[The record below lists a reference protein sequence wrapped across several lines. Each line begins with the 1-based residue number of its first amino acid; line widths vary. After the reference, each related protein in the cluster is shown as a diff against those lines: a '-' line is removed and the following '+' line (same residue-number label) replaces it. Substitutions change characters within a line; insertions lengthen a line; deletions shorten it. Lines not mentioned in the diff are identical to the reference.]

1 MTEKEK
7 ALYQGELKNYNGDE
21 QDKMHKDILRYIK
34 EKGLTISQANE
45 LLINIIK
52 MLPNYLTLTSID
64 NHERLIKRKIFTN
77 INSGDVNITGNII
90 Y

>member
-21 QDKMHKDILRYIK
+21 QDKMYKDILRYIK

-45 LLINIIK
+45 LLTNIIK
-52 MLPNYLTLTSID
+52 MLPDYLTSTSID
-64 NHERLIKRKIFTN
+64 NHERFIKREIFTN
-77 INSGDVNITGNII
+77 IDSGDVNITGNII

>member
-21 QDKMHKDILRYIK
+21 QDKMYKDILRYIK
-34 EKGLTISQANE
+34 DKGLTISQANE
-45 LLINIIK
+45 LLTNIIK
-52 MLPNYLTLTSID
+52 MLPNYLTLISID
-64 NHERLIKRKIFTN
+64 NHERLIKREIFTN

>member
-1 MTEKEK
+1 MTEKNK

-21 QDKMHKDILRYIK
+21 QDKMYKDILRYIK

-45 LLINIIK
+45 LLTNIIK
-52 MLPNYLTLTSID
+52 MLPDYLTLTSID
-64 NHERLIKRKIFTN
+64 NHEKLIKREIFTN
-77 INSGDVNITGNII
+77 IDSEDVNITGNII

>member
-45 LLINIIK
+45 LLINVIK
-52 MLPNYLTLTSID
+52 MLPDYLTLIPIN
-64 NHERLIKRKIFTN
+64 NHKRLIKREILTN
-77 INSGDVNITGNII
+77 IDSGDVNITGNII